1 MIQNP
6 HMLPKVR
13 SDELMRLIREEFT
26 ICTLRI
32 SSFIPGRNC
41 RGGICGCHLPTI
53 GKGMGAK
60 VTDLAVVAGCHACHD
75 LLDGRDRAGADYLI
89 ANYPTA
95 VATRMTDGLVETHS
109 RLIEMGYVWGADW
122 VII

>member
-13 SDELMRLIREEFT
+13 SPELMRLIREEFDV
-26 ICTLRI
+26 CTLRI
-32 SSFIPGRNC
+32 SSFIPGRKC

-53 GKGMGAK
+53 GKGMGTK

-122 VII
+122 VIV